1 MATLAGRLTYKQA
14 ITMFNAFA
22 TAHAQINFFGSGSI
36 TDITENEDFEYTNY
50 PVLFVVDNDSTHD
63 DNTLEMSFQIIL
75 LDISH
80 ASNGLKSHV
89 DIKSDM
95 LEVQLDLIAEL
106 IVAPKLFDID
116 VKMSVEIG
124 SSTPIDRET
133 EDNLTGW
140 TTEVTL
146 RQAINRN
153 ACAIPKT
160 A

>member
-1 MATLAGRLTYKQA
+1 MAVGRLTYKQA
-14 ITMFNAFA
+14 IEMFKEFA
-22 TAHAQINFFGSGSI
+22 TSHAQINFFGSGSI
-36 TDITENEDFEYTNY
+36 QDITENEDFEYTNY
-50 PVLFVVDNDSTHD
+50 PVMYIVDNDSVHD
-63 DNTLEMSFQIIL
+63 ENTLEMSFQVIL

-106 IVAPKLFDID
+106 EVAPTLFSSE
-116 VKMSVEIG
+116 VRLAVEIG

-153 ACAIPKT
+153 KCAIPKNV
-160 A
+160 